1 MNPARWSVRNRVAVN
16 LLTVVILAT
25 GLFLGTAKV
34 PRSLF
39 PDIAWNYIS
48 IGVLDRSNGL
58 PEDIERLVTIPIE
71 ESLASVKHIKEL
83 TSISQPNFASIWMQ
97 VEAGEDAE
105 PVLNDIRQEVARI
118 RSRLPLTIEEP
129 VIELFDAPFPL
140 FGLGVTL
147 PPGVEARELRPQLDR
162 LERELRLVRGVSR
175 VNVDG
180 LERREVWIEID
191 PVRAEA
197 HGVSPAAVL
206 AAVQAANLDTAAGRE
221 RGVGGERVVRV
232 IAQAQR
238 ASDFETM
245 PVGVGTEG
253 STVLVR
259 DVATVRETAEE
270 ARSRARVNLRPGVG
284 FTVFRQQGAD
294 ARVVAAGVRA
304 VIAAVE
310 PSLPAGAKILVLSDA
325 TQPIDIRLETVI
337 TNGLQALLIISLLLM
352 VFLNWRLALIVSI
365 GLPVSVAGVFIVLH
379 VTGGT
384 IDVLS
389 LFAIIMA
396 LGMLVDDALVI
407 SENVYRLF
415 EQGVPPLQA
424 AIQGTGEV
432 IVPVLGSVAT
442 TVAAFLP
449 LLLGEGIIGR
459 ILFIVPVV
467 VVAALVVS
475 LIQAFFVLPSH
486 LADFVRHPPTI
497 AELEARLAAAR
508 GRRRLVP
515 WIALVYWETRH
526 VFDALLDRVREV
538 YLFLLKA
545 CLRRRYAVVGGFCLS
560 IVACGILLASPIIPF
575 QLFDADYAD
584 RLFIKLDLPASASL
598 DQTGDAV
605 AAVERAIVDRLPP
618 DDVRAVLSQ
627 VGRRLNDADEYELI
641 GSNVAMI
648 TVDLDEQNP
657 RARPAS
663 VIERDL
669 QRMLLDFP
677 QFIRAS
683 ARKEEGGPPVGRAVN
698 VIIAGEEFAT
708 LRTIADEV
716 KRRLGE
722 VGGVTNTADDFDP
735 GTPEWRLILDR
746 ERVARAGLD
755 AREIGLL
762 VGTSYAGVEANRMR
776 WDDDEVIVRVRSTE
790 RLSRDP
796 ERMLGLRLVSR
807 DGRVVPV
814 QDVARLELGSGLARV
829 FRRNQSRTIT
839 VSADVDPRVITSVEI
854 NQQLGT
860 WLPEILKAHP
870 GYSFRLAGENED
882 TAESLEAMGLASL
895 LAIALIYTILA
906 VLFNS
911 FAQPLIVMAVIPFG
925 IVGVV
930 LGLLFQGQSMG
941 LMSILGTIA
950 LAGIVVNNSVVFLD
964 FMNQFRLKN
973 PLIKPGDP
981 GLKHYRF
988 DRWYS
993 ILDAGKVRL
1002 RPIFLT
1008 TVTTVAGLWS
1018 IAFFSTG
1025 QEQFLAPMAQALVWG
1040 LSFATMI
1047 TLVLIPCLYAI
1058 LDDFVLWNHRRRLRR
1073 ASGSAGVPT
1082 ALARPS
1088 AP

>member
-16 LLTVVILAT
+16 LLALVILAS
-25 GLFLGTAKV
+25 GFFLGVAKV

-48 IGVLDRSNGL
+48 IAVLDRTNGL
-58 PEDIERLVTIPIE
+58 PEDMERLVAIPIE
-71 ESLASVKHIKEL
+71 EALASVKHIKEL
-83 TSISQPNFASIWMQ
+83 TSISQPNFAVIWMQ

-118 RSRLPLTIEEP
+118 RSRLPNTIEEP

-147 PPGVEARELRPQLDR
+147 PPGVLAQEIRPQLDR

-175 VNVDG
+175 VGIDG
-180 LERREVWIEID
+180 LERREVWIEVD

-206 AAVQAANLDTAAGRE
+206 AAVQAANLDTAAGRQ
-221 RGVGGERVVRV
+221 RGIGGERVVRV

-238 ASDFETM
+238 PEDFEVM
-245 PVGVGTEG
+245 AVAVGANGR
-253 STVLVR
+253 TVLVR
-259 DVATVRETAEE
+259 DVATVREAAEE

-294 ARVVAAGVRA
+294 ARDVAAGVRA
-304 VIAAVE
+304 VIASVE
-310 PSLPAGAKILVLSDA
+310 PTLPKGANILVLSDA

-352 VFLNWRLALIVSI
+352 VFLNWRLAMIVAV
-365 GLPVSVAGVFIVLH
+365 GLPFSIAGVFIVLH
-379 VTGGT
+379 VTDGT

-396 LGMLVDDALVI
+396 LGMLVDDAVVI

-415 EQGVPPLQA
+415 ERGVPPLQA
-424 AIQGTGEV
+424 AIDGTREV

-467 VVAALVVS
+467 VVAALTFS

-486 LADFVRHPPTI
+486 LADFVRRPPTI
-497 AELEARLAAAR
+497 SEIEARLAATR
-508 GRRRLVP
+508 GWRRGGVHVG
-515 WIALVYWETRH
+515 LVYWEMRH
-526 VFDALLDRVREV
+526 AFDVLVERVREV
-538 YLFLLKA
+538 YLFILKA
-545 CLRRRYAVVGGFCLS
+545 CLRRRYAVVGVFCTA
-560 IVACGILLASPIIPF
+560 IAGCGLLLASPIIPF
-575 QLFDADYAD
+575 QLFDTDYAD

-598 DQTGDAV
+598 DQTEDAV
-605 AAVERAIVDRLPP
+605 ADVERAIVDRLPR
-618 DDVRAVLSQ
+618 DDVRAILSQ
-627 VGRRLNDADEYELI
+627 VGRRLNDSDEFELI
-641 GSNVAMI
+641 GPNLAMI

-657 RARPAS
+657 QSRKAS

-669 QRMLLDFP
+669 QRMLREFP

-683 ARKEEGGPPVGRAVN
+683 ARNEGGGPPVGRAVN
-698 VIIAGEEFAT
+698 VIISGEDFGT
-708 LRTIADEV
+708 LRTIADAV
-716 KRRLGE
+716 KERLAT
-722 VGGVTNTADDFDP
+722 VSGVTNAADDFDP

-746 ERVARAGLD
+746 ERVVRAGLD

-776 WDDDEVIVRVRSTE
+776 WDDDEVVVRVRLSE
-790 RLSRDP
+790 RTSRDP
-796 ERMLGLRLVSR
+796 ERVLGLRLVSR
-807 DGRVVPV
+807 DGRVVAME
-814 QDVARLELGSGLARV
+814 DVARLELGSGLARV

-854 NQQLGT
+854 NQQLGE

-930 LGLLFQGQSMG
+930 LGLLFQGAPMG

-950 LAGIVVNNSVVFLD
+950 LAGIVVNNSVVFVD
-964 FMNQFRLKN
+964 FINQFRLKN
-973 PLIKPGDP
+973 PLIKSGDAEM
-981 GLKHYRF
+981 KHYRF
-988 DRWYS
+988 DRWFS

-1008 TVTTVAGLWS
+1008 TVTTVAGLWAL
-1018 IAFFSTG
+1018 AFHSSG

-1040 LSFATMI
+1040 LTFATTI

-1058 LDDFVLWNHRRRLRR
+1058 LDDVTLWRHRRKLRKSIR
-1073 ASGSAGVPT
+1073 
-1082 ALARPS
+1082 
-1088 AP
+1088 

>member
-16 LLTVVILAT
+16 LLTLVILAT
-25 GLFLGTAKV
+25 GFFLAVAKV

-39 PDIAWNYIS
+39 PDITWNYIS
-48 IGVLDRSNGL
+48 IAVLDRTNGL
-58 PEDIERLVTIPIE
+58 PEDMERLVSIPIE
-71 ESLASVKHIKEL
+71 EALASVKNIKEL
-83 TSISQPNFASIWMQ
+83 TSISQPNFSVIWMQ
-97 VEAGEDAE
+97 VEAGEDPE
-105 PVLNDIRQEVARI
+105 PVLNDVRQEVARI
-118 RSRLPLTIEEP
+118 RSRLPLSIEEP

-147 PPGVEARELRPQLDR
+147 PAGMEAREIRPQLDR
-162 LERELRLVRGVSR
+162 LQRELRLVRGVSR
-175 VNVDG
+175 VNLDG

-197 HGVSPAAVL
+197 HGISPSAVL
-206 AAVQAANLDTAAGRE
+206 AAVQAANLDTAAGRQ

-238 ASDFETM
+238 VQDFETM
-245 PVGVGTEG
+245 VVGTG
-253 STVLVR
+253 SDGQRVLVR

-294 ARVVAAGVRA
+294 ARVVAEGVRK
-304 VIAAVE
+304 VIAAVQ
-310 PSLPAGAKILVLSDA
+310 PTLPEGAKILVLSDA

-337 TNGLQALLIISLLLM
+337 TNGLQALLIISLLLA
-352 VFLNWRLALIVSI
+352 VFLNWRLAVLVSI
-365 GLPVSVAGVFIVLH
+365 GLPVSIAGVFIVLY
-379 VTGGT
+379 VTDGT

-415 EQGVPPLQA
+415 EEGMLPLQA
-424 AIQGTGEV
+424 AIEGTREV
-432 IVPVLGSVAT
+432 LVPVFGSVAT

-467 VVAALVVS
+467 VVAALSFS

-497 AELEARLAAAR
+497 PELETRLTTTR
-508 GRRRLVP
+508 GWRRFGVRSGL
-515 WIALVYWETRH
+515 IYWETRH
-526 VFDALLDRVREV
+526 AFDELLERTREL
-538 YLFLLKA
+538 YLFFLKA
-545 CLRRRYAVVGGFCLS
+545 CLRRRYWVVAAFCAT
-560 IVACGILLASPIIPF
+560 IVGCGLLLVSPIIPF
-575 QLFDADYAD
+575 QLFDTDYAD

-598 DQTGDAV
+598 DQTEDAV
-605 AAVERAIVDRLPP
+605 AAVERAIVERLPK

-627 VGRRLNDADEYELI
+627 VGRRLNDSDEFELI
-641 GSNVAMI
+641 GPNLAMI

-657 RARPAS
+657 RARKAS

-677 QFIRAS
+677 QFTRAS
-683 ARKEEGGPPVGRAVN
+683 ARNEGGGPPVGRAVN
-698 VIIAGEEFAT
+698 VIVSGEDFAT
-708 LRTIADEV
+708 LRAVADQV
-716 KRRLGE
+716 KQRLNA
-722 VGGVTNTADDFDP
+722 VAGVMNAADDFDP
-735 GTPEWRLILDR
+735 GTPEWRLTLDR
-746 ERVARAGLD
+746 ERIARAGLD
-755 AREIGLL
+755 SREAGLL
-762 VGTSYAGVEANRMR
+762 VAAAYGGVEANRMR
-776 WDDDEVIVRVRSTE
+776 WDDDEVTVRVRLAE
-790 RLSRDP
+790 RASRDP
-796 ERMLGLRLVSR
+796 ERMLGLRMVSR
-807 DGRVVPV
+807 DGRSVPL
-814 QDVARLELGSGLARV
+814 QDVASVELGSGLARI

-839 VSADVDPRVITSVEI
+839 ISADVDARVITSMQI
-854 NQQLGT
+854 NRQLT
-860 WLPEILKAHP
+860 EWMPEILRAHP

-911 FAQPLIVMAVIPFG
+911 FAQPLIVMSVIPFG

-930 LGLLFQGQSMG
+930 LGLLFQGQPMG
-941 LMSILGTIA
+941 LMSVLGTIA

-964 FMNQFRLKN
+964 FINQYRLTN
-973 PLIKPGDP
+973 PLIKPGDA

-993 ILDAGKVRL
+993 IFEAGKVRL

-1018 IAFFSTG
+1018 LAFYSTG
-1025 QEQFLAPMAQALVWG
+1025 QELFLAPMAQALVWG
-1040 LSFATMI
+1040 LTFATLI

-1058 LDDFVLWNHRRRLRR
+1058 LDDLTLWNHRRRLR
-1073 ASGSAGVPT
+1073 AS
-1082 ALARPS
+1082 AR
-1088 AP
+1088 